1 LLILCEKP
9 HINAAEA
16 SGFVRAFL
24 INAQTNI
31 ATSVLLS
38 GVMEKIDESYWAAM
52 RSLEEATMLMK

>member
-1 LLILCEKP
+1 MQRKRLHLL
-9 HINAAEA
+9 
-16 SGFVRAFL
+16 RAFL
-24 INAQTNI
+24 INAQTKII